1 MNLQVKRVYAPVE
14 EADGMRILIDRL
26 WPRGIAKEGAPFDL
40 WKKEIAPSAS
50 LRKQLHEG
58 DFNYRE
64 FQNQYFSELDTDP
77 DAIDFFF
84 ELQKAEVVTLVYAA
98 RNESENNATALRTW
112 ILCKRDEI
120 ESKKEEK
127 KQLRH
132 QIRQFQARMAPERC
146 RKEDRAMTRNVLQSS
161 EYRNA
166 GSIFLYISREGEP
179 DTSQILHHALENG
192 KAVYAPKCGSMPE
205 MKAVRIESMEELR
218 PGRMGIL
225 EPKAELAENPKNCVT
240 DADLILVPC
249 SAVSKSGKRLGK
261 GGGYYDHFLRR
272 AQGCRMCLCYEN
284 LVFAEIP
291 ATTFDEPVQ
300 VIVSGEQIIRI

>member
-14 EADGMRILIDRL
+14 EGDGIRILVDRL

-50 LRKQLHEG
+50 LRRQFHEG
-58 DFNYRE
+58 GFNYRE

-77 DAIDFFF
+77 DAVDFFF
-84 ELQKAEVVTLVYAA
+84 ELQRAEEVTFVYAA
-98 RNESENNATALRTW
+98 GNESENNATALREW

-120 ESKKEEK
+120 ESKKEAK
-127 KQLRH
+127 KQLRNE
-132 QIRQFQARMAPERC
+132 IRQLQAGMSSER
-146 RKEDRAMTRNVLQSS
+146 RRQEDGTMTRNVLQSS
-161 EYRNA
+161 EYRYA

-179 DTSQILHHALENG
+179 DTSQILRHALKNG
-192 KAVYAPKCGSMPE
+192 KAVYAPKCGPMPE
-205 MKAVRIESMEELR
+205 MKAVRVESMEDFR

-249 SAVSKSGKRLGK
+249 SAVSKYGKRLGK
-261 GGGYYDHFLRR
+261 GGGYYDHLLRR
-272 AQGCRMCLCYEN
+272 AQGFRMCLCYEE

-300 VIVSGEQIIRI
+300 AIVSGEQIIRI